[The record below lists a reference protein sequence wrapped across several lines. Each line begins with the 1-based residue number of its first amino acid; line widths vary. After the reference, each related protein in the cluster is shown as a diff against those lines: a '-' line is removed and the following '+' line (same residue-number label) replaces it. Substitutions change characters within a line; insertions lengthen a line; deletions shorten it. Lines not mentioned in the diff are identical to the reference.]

1 MKKKIFALAVAAM
14 AVLGALAQNSING
27 HGYVDL
33 GLPSGTLWATTN
45 VGSNDETNEGESCY
59 FEGVS
64 SLMTWGDTW
73 VLPTYNQWRELVDN
87 CTITSDMQMTA
98 DNSGEG
104 NGITY
109 YKFTSKINGKSIVF
123 PAYYATLSN
132 GGSLVEKHFA
142 TAPIW
147 ESSGDIVQYSY
158 VYNVPDNETYSY
170 KSSDPILIDP
180 QDGKWNLRLVTTKS
194 EKDTYT
200 ISNIPQGWTI
210 KSGETAADAETVT
223 VTDGTANYIPVENVV
238 VITPVNI
245 PLGKKIKSIKAV
257 PAE

>member
-1 MKKKIFALAVAAM
+1 MKKKIFALAVAVM
-14 AVLGALAQNSING
+14 AVLGAQAQYVNG
-27 HGYVDL
+27 HEYVDL
-33 GLPSGTLWATTN
+33 GLPSGTLWATMN
-45 VGSNDETNEGESCY
+45 VGSNDETKEGESCY

-73 VLPTYNQWRELVDN
+73 VLPTYNQWSEMVYN
-87 CTITSDMQMTA
+87 CTITSDMKMTA
-98 DNSGEG
+98 DNSEEG

-109 YKFTSKINGKSIVF
+109 YKFTSRINGKSIVF
-123 PAYYATLSN
+123 PAYYSTLSN
-132 GGSLVEKHFA
+132 NGSIVEKHFV

-147 ESSGDIVQYSY
+147 ISSGGIVQYAYIYDVASNTSY
-158 VYNVPDNETYSY
+158 TD
-170 KSSDPILIDP
+170 SSKDPLIIDVSNSN
-180 QDGKWNLRLVTTKS
+180 WNLRLVTTKS

-200 ISNIPQGWTI
+200 ISDIPEGWTI

-223 VTDGTANYIPVENVV
+223 VTDGTANYIPAKNVV

>member
-14 AVLGALAQNSING
+14 AVLGAQAQYVNG
-27 HGYVDL
+27 HEYVDL
-33 GLPSGTLWATTN
+33 GLPSGTLWATMN
-45 VGSNDETNEGESCY
+45 VGSNDEAKEGESCY

-73 VLPTYNQWRELVDN
+73 VIPTHNQWGELVDN

-98 DNSGEG
+98 DNSNEG
-104 NGITY
+104 NTITY

-123 PAYYATLSN
+123 PASYRRVTDN
-132 GGSLVEKHFA
+132 GVVVEKHF
-142 TAPIW
+142 TIDPIW
-147 ESSGDIVQYSY
+147 VSSGDIVLYSY
-158 VYNVPDNETYSY
+158 IYNVPDNETYSY
-170 KSSDPILIDP
+170 KSSDPILIDS

-194 EKDTYT
+194 EKETYT
-200 ISNIPQGWTI
+200 ISDIPEGWTI